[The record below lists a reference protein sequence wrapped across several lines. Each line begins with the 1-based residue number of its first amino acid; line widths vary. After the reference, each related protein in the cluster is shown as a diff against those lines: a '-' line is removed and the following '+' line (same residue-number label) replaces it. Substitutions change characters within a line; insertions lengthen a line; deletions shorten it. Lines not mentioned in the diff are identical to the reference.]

1 MSLGSRMSSYSHSLI
16 EVFIDASTAPVD
28 VIKDEMKDKKM
39 KKWKNERW
47 EKKKMRRDI
56 ILVFLV
62 QVVSKEWV
70 GTFLIRYQ
78 GGVDVSKVDKDE
90 VRTQV
95 E

>member
-1 MSLGSRMSSYSHSLI
+1 
-16 EVFIDASTAPVD
+16 
-28 VIKDEMKDKKM
+28 
-39 KKWKNERW
+39 
-47 EKKKMRRDI
+47 MRRDI

-95 E
+95 EQAF